1 MNLQRGVLLA
11 GYGLFPSLSINLF
24 QVNSEIDDTG
34 LPEPSPEM
42 RYQTLFKVIRF
53 LLVVLFVTVVLVI

>member
-11 GYGLFPSLSINLF
+11 GYGLFPSLGINLF

-42 RYQTLFKVIRF
+42 RYQTLMKALRF
-53 LLVVLFVTVVLVI
+53 LLVLVFLAVVLLS